1 MSYLSKVVLLF
12 HHSIIFSISDN
23 ITVTCRASTL
33 QWRSPNLLGTVEPTL
48 NMRPVPNLSPL
59 PMTWPSP
66 VSVSLKSVSFR
77 NCCSW
82 SSARCGGAAVVL
94 LQCGG
99 QRKVV
104 MFCGHQLHKLLLW
117 GCGRG
122 DWLPAPVTHSTPV
135 TPLHPGIVTS
145 HTQHTVTPLHPG
157 ISRLRTE
164 MWCAPVLSPVQTVI
178 NVMSLRSPYI

>member
-1 MSYLSKVVLLF
+1 MSYLSKVVPLF

-82 SSARCGGAAVVL
+82 VGWAGAVVL

-122 DWLPAPVTHSTPV
+122 DWLPAPVTHSTQ
-135 TPLHPGIVTS
+135 S
-145 HTQHTVTPLHPG
+145 HRCTLGFQDLE
-157 ISRLRTE
+157 LR
-164 MWCAPVLSPVQTVI
+164 CDVLLYSVQTVI
-178 NVMSLRSPYI
+178 NVMSLRSPYISDSLDLADIKLNPVNVGP

>member
-33 QWRSPNLLGTVEPTL
+33 QWRSPHLLGTVEPTL

-135 TPLHPGIVTS
+135 TPLHPGI
-145 HTQHTVTPLHPG
+145 
-157 ISRLRTE
+157 SRLRTE

>member
-1 MSYLSKVVLLF
+1 MSYLSKVVPLF

-23 ITVTCRASTL
+23 VTVTCRASTL

-48 NMRPVPNLSPL
+48 NMKPVPNLPPL

-82 SSARCGGAAVVL
+82 ASAGAGAVVL

-135 TPLHPGIVTS
+135 TSLHPGIATINYHNTKIVTNYVPAAANF
-145 HTQHTVTPLHPG
+145 HCDPQCL
-157 ISRLRTE
+157 RLKENHFSTFILIE
-164 MWCAPVLSPVQTVI
+164 TFQ
-178 NVMSLRSPYI
+178 

>member
-77 NCCSW
+77 NCCI
-82 SSARCGGAAVVL
+82 AGPLPGAVVL
-94 LQCGG
+94 LWCCCSA
-99 QRKVV
+99 V
-104 MFCGHQLHKLLLW
+104 
-117 GCGRG
+117 GREKWWCFVATSFINCCCEAAVEVI
-122 DWLPAPVTHSTPV
+122 DCQTQ
-135 TPLHPGIVTS
+135 S
-145 HTQHTVTPLHPG
+145 HTAHQSHRCTQGLEVSSNTN
-157 ISRLRTE
+157 
-164 MWCAPVLSPVQTVI
+164 APRDCS
-178 NVMSLRSPYI
+178 